1 MDPLFFIMHKIPQAD
16 LRDFLSNDPKQKS
29 YFVEHIGTAFRK
41 IGFLALKGHFLE
53 ESLQKSLYDEMK
65 LFFDLPEETKKSYEV
80 KNGGGQR
87 GYTRFGKEHA
97 AGRSVG
103 DLKEFWHFGQDL
115 NFKTNLKNVYPENL
129 IVKELDNFNKIGA
142 LVFLKLE
149 KTAKYVLKALA
160 LYLRLKENYFDHFI
174 EGGNSILRAIHYPP
188 ISKPPERAER
198 AAPHGDINL
207 ITLLIGAQ
215 GNGLQV
221 LNRQK
226 KWINAIAEP
235 DEVMINIGDMLSRLT
250 NNFLPSTIHR
260 VINPPKEFWYNSRY
274 SFPFFMHPIP
284 EMPLN
289 CLSQNISSSNP
300 KKYEDITAGEFLNKR
315 LIDLGLIKK

>member
-1 MDPLFFIMHKIPQAD
+1 MVRCSFPYLLIKRIDGSAFLLCIKSSSRFK
-16 LRDFLSNDPKQKS
+16 DFLSNDPKQKS

-53 ESLQKSLYDEMK
+53 ESLQKSLYDEMN

-174 EGGNSILRAIHYPP
+174 EGGNSILRAIHYPLYQ
-188 ISKPPERAER
+188 SLQRAER

-226 KWINAIAEP
+226 KWIDAVAEP
-235 DEVMINIGDMLSRLT
+235 NEVMINIGDMLSRLT
-250 NNFLPSTIHR
+250 NNFLLQQFIGSLI
-260 VINPPKEFWYNSRY
+260 PKR
-274 SFPFFMHPIP
+274 I
-284 EMPLN
+284 LV
-289 CLSQNISSSNP
+289 
-300 KKYEDITAGEFLNKR
+300 
-315 LIDLGLIKK
+315 

>member
-1 MDPLFFIMHKIPQAD
+1 MYKIPQAD
-16 LRDFLSNDPKQKS
+16 LNDFLSNDPKQKS
-29 YFVEHIGTAFRK
+29 YFVKHIGNAFRK

-65 LFFDLPEETKKSYEV
+65 LFFNLPQEVKKSYEV
-80 KNGGGQR
+80 INGGGQR
-87 GYTRFGKEHA
+87 GYTSFGKEHA

-115 NFKTNLKNVYPENL
+115 DFKTNLKNVYPENL
-129 IVKELDNFNKIGA
+129 IVKELKSFNKIGS

-226 KWINAIAEP
+226 KWIDAVAEP
-235 DEVMINIGDMLSRLT
+235 NEVMINIGDMLSRLT
-250 NNFLPSTIHR
+250 NNFLLQQFIGSLIPQKNFG
-260 VINPPKEFWYNSRY
+260 VILAILSLFYASY
-274 SFPFFMHPIP
+274 S
-284 EMPLN
+284 
-289 CLSQNISSSNP
+289 
-300 KKYEDITAGEFLNKR
+300 
-315 LIDLGLIKK
+315 

>member
-1 MDPLFFIMHKIPQAD
+1 MKNIPRVD
-16 LRDFLSNDPKQKS
+16 LNDFLSHEPARKNA
-29 YFVEHIGTAFRK
+29 FVASLGQAFEN
-41 IGFLALKGHFLE
+41 IGFVILKGHYL
-53 ESLQKSLYDEMK
+53 SKDKTDLLYKEIET
-65 LFFDLPEETKKSYEV
+65 FFDLSEAQKHAYEIP
-80 KNGGGQR
+80 GLAGQR
-87 GYTRFGKEHA
+87 GYTSFGKESA
-97 AGRSVG
+97 KGRTEG

-115 NFKTNLKNVYPENL
+115 NLKTNLKNVYPENL
-129 IVKELDNFNKIGA
+129 IVKELDNFNKVGA

-160 LYLRLKENYFDHFI
+160 LYLNLEENYFDHFI

-188 ISKPPERAER
+188 ISMPPDRAER

-226 KWINAIAEP
+226 KWIDAIAEP

-260 VINPPKEFWYNSRY
+260 VINPSKEFWCNSRY
-274 SFPFFMHPIP
+274 SFPFFMHPVP

-300 KKYEDITAGEFLNKR
+300 KKYEDITAGEFLNER
-315 LIDLGLIKK
+315 LIDLGLMKK